1 MKTDAVGLPDIDR
14 LISILHNRYTNQI
27 RRFIYSEQRQ
37 IVVCFQVASL
47 AVKPRGQLDDCPF
60 VVGQGIWRE
69 FHSNGCTRVA
79 FGRGRCG
86 LAEVRSEERR
96 VGKAW

>member
-27 RRFIYSEQRQ
+27 RQFIYSEQRQ
-37 IVVCFQVASL
+37 IVVCFQVASV

-60 VVGQGIWRE
+60 CRWPGDFGVSFTLTV
-69 FHSNGCTRVA
+69 CTRVA
-79 FGRGRCG
+79 FGDGPLRFW
-86 LAEVRSEERR
+86 LRSSTLSGPTR
-96 VGKAW
+96 